1 MDKIKF
7 FFENLGRN
15 IKRFFHK
22 LYVNSYGMDNL
33 NKFLIIGSLVIAI
46 LNGIFKSTILTVL
59 NDIFLLAFVFRFFSP
74 NKVKRVEENK
84 LFLKYKN
91 YLKLKWQYR
100 KTHHIF
106 LCKKCKQTI
115 RIPKGHGNVE
125 VTCPNCGTKIDKR
138 S

>member
-15 IKRFFHK
+15 IKRFFRK

-115 RIPKGHGNVE
+115 RIPKGHGKVE